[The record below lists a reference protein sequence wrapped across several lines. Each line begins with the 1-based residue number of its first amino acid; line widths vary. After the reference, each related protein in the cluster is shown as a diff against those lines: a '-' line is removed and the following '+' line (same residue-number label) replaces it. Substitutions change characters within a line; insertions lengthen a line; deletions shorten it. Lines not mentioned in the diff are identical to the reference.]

1 MRDTTRNAHR
11 TAPQNPFGN
20 LAGLL
25 ALRPP
30 WIRPHL
36 RRTWPHLHRDS
47 PGVLALRLPSIRLQA
62 AAFRAVFCQSTRNR
76 QSRVWARPGHICT
89 GTRARPSHVCTG
101 TGLSRATF
109 APGMGSFCHICTGTG
124 LAGPT
129 SAVNRTEHGARG
141 VRTGCGH
148 EQLCSI
154 PQRRVRRSRAVPDAT
169 RAVRTVAVRE
179 GGAQAVAPTCH
190 AACARRRSV
199 GYSGSAREGERACA
213 HSYVCVRVRVRVCVW
228 GWVGVSERACKH
240 ACAFASGMCVWCV
253 FWKRNGGW
261 DHLTTLSFV
270 NLQGIGLNAPHVC
283 VCDMGM
289 VPDVRRCT
297 HLWRHAATRPRRL
310 GWGALLAAR
319 SPQDLR
325 AVGRRELVARPVD
338 LRKPFVPALEGLGRA
353 AATSASGLRLAA
365 ATSARGLGSPLPHLH
380 RDWGSPLPHLQDV
393 LRFRPRLPS
402 THCTSCDRCALH
414 ARWRGRKVVK
424 GIT

>member
-1 MRDTTRNAHR
+1 M
-11 TAPQNPFGN
+11 
-20 LAGLL
+20 
-25 ALRPP
+25 
-30 WIRPHL
+30 
-36 RRTWPHLHRDS
+36 
-47 PGVLALRLPSIRLQA
+47 
-62 AAFRAVFCQSTRNR
+62 
-76 QSRVWARPGHICT
+76 
-89 GTRARPSHVCTG
+89 
-101 TGLSRATF
+101 
-109 APGMGSFCHICTGTG
+109 
-124 LAGPT
+124 
-129 SAVNRTEHGARG
+129 
-141 VRTGCGH
+141 
-148 EQLCSI
+148 
-154 PQRRVRRSRAVPDAT
+154 
-169 RAVRTVAVRE
+169 
-179 GGAQAVAPTCH
+179 
-190 AACARRRSV
+190 
-199 GYSGSAREGERACA
+199 
-213 HSYVCVRVRVRVCVW
+213 YVCVVCAL
-228 GWVGVSERACKH
+228 EK
-240 ACAFASGMCVWCV
+240 
-253 FWKRNGGW
+253 KGG

-289 VPDVRRCT
+289 VPDVRRCIPLVAT
-297 HLWRHAATRPRRL
+297 CCDMLRHAATRPRRL
-310 GWGALLAAR
+310 GRGALLAAR